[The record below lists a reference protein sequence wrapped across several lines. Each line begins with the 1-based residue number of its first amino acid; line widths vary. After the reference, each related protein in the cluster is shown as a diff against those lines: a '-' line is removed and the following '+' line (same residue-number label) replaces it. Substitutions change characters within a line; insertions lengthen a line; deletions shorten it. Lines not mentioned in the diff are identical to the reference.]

1 MAARRRRSE
10 QDPNELGHED
20 TPRPFDCAL
29 TSVGDAGLARAAE
42 GYMRLMT
49 GWKRLFPIA
58 LAGGLITACAAPAR
72 VALPM
77 PFPLTYG
84 GSPVPARGVAA
95 SGELGD
101 ALRGQELQR
110 AEVLTAAVTL
120 GLFDRFTG
128 SIAVYGG
135 HETDDPSGSLWRVK
149 VRAISPF
156 GPRSSTSLQ
165 LALAEMSRQGSAQ
178 NERLRAVDVALPT
191 EFLLARRPSASRFSL
206 YLGPRV
212 TIEHYDDL
220 LDPAQSLQA
229 TYLGLLG
236 GIHFN
241 AGIFHLFAEA
251 TLVHVP
257 RDQYQGQTY
266 GGYWSVSPT
275 FAIVFHTG
283 RAYGWQAPP

>member
-1 MAARRRRSE
+1 
-10 QDPNELGHED
+10 
-20 TPRPFDCAL
+20 
-29 TSVGDAGLARAAE
+29 
-42 GYMRLMT
+42 MRHMT
-49 GWKRLFPIA
+49 AWKRLFAIA
-58 LAGGLITACAAPAR
+58 LAGGLVTACAPPR

-84 GSPVPARGVAA
+84 GSPVPAKGVGA

-110 AEVLTAAVTL
+110 AEVLAAAAML
-120 GLFDRFTG
+120 GLFDRLTG

-135 HETDDPSGSLWRVK
+135 DESHDPSGSLWRFK
-149 VRAISPF
+149 VRATSPF

-178 NERLRAVDVALPT
+178 NERLRAVDVAVPT
-191 EFLLARRPSASRFSL
+191 EFLVTPGPSKSRFSL

-220 LDPAQSLQA
+220 LHPTQSLRA
-229 TYLGLLG
+229 TYVGLLG

-241 AGIFHLFAEA
+241 AGIFHLFTEA

-257 RDQYQGQTY
+257 RNQYQGQTY
-266 GGYWSVSPT
+266 GDYWLVLPT
-275 FAIVFHTG
+275 FAIVLHTG
-283 RAYGWQAPP
+283 RAYEWQAPQ